1 MTMTVINRILWMI
14 VFFAGVIY
22 FALLEW
28 RDESSQALGWF
39 LLTGLWSAFCGIGFT
54 ILDWV
59 LRFKKS

>member
-1 MTMTVINRILWMI
+1 MAIINRVLWI
-14 VFFAGVIY
+14 IIFFVGCIY

-28 RDESSQALGWF
+28 HDEDSQALGWF

-59 LRFKKS
+59 LRFKKN